1 MPSLPSPFPLGPLF
15 FCLLSLSLLSG
26 FYLRFVQGRTVDASR
41 AKAVATSERGLEAA
55 AQRRHEAGAAA
66 RPNKGPK
73 PKARPPPPP
82 PGASSSVLP
91 VGVTATATVARGFAA
106 QHSLAIVGGGHRQV
120 TARGYHPS
128 ILAAVAAIAASQGA
142 IVAQQAR
149 RAEVEFLNAEQAAG
163 GGDQEAVHAEYEP
176 PEPLGE
182 LPYQEADDP

>member
-1 MPSLPSPFPLGPLF
+1 MPLAPKPWRQVKGDWRPPLRGGTRRERPP
-15 FCLLSLSLLSG
+15 
-26 FYLRFVQGRTVDASR
+26 GRTKVRSP
-41 AKAVATSERGLEAA
+41 S
-55 AQRRHEAGAAA
+55 
-66 RPNKGPK
+66 
-73 PKARPPPPP
+73 KARPPPPP